1 MVINIVLFIITYILM
16 LTDIPIP
23 GKFIFYAYTI
33 ISTYLFLYILFY
45 GWALLSNCI
54 ALSNLKKLI
63 SESIEEEKS
72 KFDLL
77 NELALEQL
85 VEIIYRGS
93 HQDPKSFYEMLLKI
107 VKNSTVSQKNELAE
121 YIVHRYL
128 NN

>member
-1 MVINIVLFIITYILM
+1 M
-16 LTDIPIP
+16 
-23 GKFIFYAYTI
+23 
-33 ISTYLFLYILFY
+33 
-45 GWALLSNCI
+45 LSNCI